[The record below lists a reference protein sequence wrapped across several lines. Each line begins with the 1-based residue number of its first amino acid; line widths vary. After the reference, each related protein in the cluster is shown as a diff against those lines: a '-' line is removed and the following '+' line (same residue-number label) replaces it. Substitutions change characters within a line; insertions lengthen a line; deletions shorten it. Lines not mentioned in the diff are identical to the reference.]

1 MADGHLT
8 IEGEIQATC
17 STIQVRNYETP
28 AEELDT
34 TTAWPAYTLI
44 RALGPVSYSAN
55 TGSGRFLGF
64 GDVFFVPAAIPLKYQ
79 GIGGP
84 YRHVTCRLD
93 TAVFERMTDF
103 QNRWDGNLAKVCRNI
118 RLPQLNTAMLR
129 LAQEAL
135 TPSFASDLLVDSIAN
150 VLAVD
155 LARHIR
161 NEMGESPKAKGGLA
175 PWQMRRIEEYVED
188 SPDTSLSIGLLAG
201 LCGISSGHLM
211 RAFKQTTG
219 ETVHAYVERVRLSK
233 AQRLLCETDLPL
245 KVIAAELGFSTP
257 SSFSFAFRR
266 ATGGTPASFR
276 EQLHRAATQAPRLK
290 THLAS

>member
-8 IEGEIQATC
+8 IEGEIEAPG
-17 STIQVRNYETP
+17 STVQVRNYDTP
-28 AEELDT
+28 AEELDET
-34 TTAWPAYTLI
+34 IAWPSYTLI

-55 TGSGRFLGF
+55 TGTGRFLGF
-64 GDVFFVPAAIPLKYQ
+64 GDVFFVPADIPLKYQ

-93 TAVFERMTDF
+93 GKAFEGMTDF
-103 QNRWDGNLAKVCRNI
+103 QNRWDHALAKACRNI
-118 RLPQLNTAMLR
+118 RSPQLNTALLR
-129 LAQEAL
+129 LAQETL

-150 VLAVD
+150 VITVD
-155 LARHIR
+155 LARHLR
-161 NEMGESPKAKGGLA
+161 CELGEAPKAKGGLA

-188 SPDTSLSIGLLAG
+188 SPDTSLSIGMLAD
-201 LCGISSGHLM
+201 LCGISGGHLM

-219 ETVHAYVERVRLSK
+219 ETVHAYVERVRLAK

-276 EQLHRAATQAPRLK
+276 EQLHRASIRSPRLK
-290 THLAS
+290 AH

>member
-1 MADGHLT
+1 
-8 IEGEIQATC
+8 
-17 STIQVRNYETP
+17 
-28 AEELDT
+28 
-34 TTAWPAYTLI
+34 
-44 RALGPVSYSAN
+44 
-55 TGSGRFLGF
+55 
-64 GDVFFVPAAIPLKYQ
+64 
-79 GIGGP
+79 
-84 YRHVTCRLD
+84 
-93 TAVFERMTDF
+93 MTDF
-103 QNRWDGNLAKVCRNI
+103 QNRWDANLAKACRNI
-118 RLPQLNTAMLR
+118 RTPQLNTSLLR
-129 LAQEAL
+129 LAQETL
-135 TPSFASDLLVDSIAN
+135 TPSFASDLLVDSISS
-150 VLAVD
+150 VITVD
-155 LARHIR
+155 LARYLR
-161 NEMGESPKAKGGLA
+161 NELGEAPKAKGGLA

-276 EQLHRAATQAPRLK
+276 EQLHRAAAAPPRLK
-290 THLAS
+290 TAAEVYVAK

>member
-8 IEGEIQATC
+8 IEGEIDASG
-17 STIQVRNYETP
+17 STVQVRNYDTP
-28 AEELDT
+28 AEELDET
-34 TTAWPAYTLI
+34 IAWPSYTLI

-55 TGSGRFLGF
+55 TGAGRFLGF
-64 GDVFFVPAAIPLKYQ
+64 GDVFFVPADIPLKYQ

-93 TAVFERMTDF
+93 GKAFEEMTNF
-103 QNRWDGNLAKVCRNI
+103 QNRWDQALAKACRNI
-118 RLPQLNTAMLR
+118 RSPQLNAALLR
-129 LAQEAL
+129 LAQETL
-135 TPSFASDLLVDSIAN
+135 TPSFGSDLLVDSIAN
-150 VLAVD
+150 IITVD
-155 LARHIR
+155 LARHLR
-161 NEMGESPKAKGGLA
+161 CELGEAPKAKGGLA

-188 SPDTSLSIGLLAG
+188 SPDTSLSIGMLAD
-201 LCGISSGHLM
+201 LCGISGGHLM

-219 ETVHAYVERVRLSK
+219 ETVHAYVERVRLAK

-276 EQLHRAATQAPRLK
+276 EQLHRASVRPPRLK
-290 THLAS
+290 AH

>member
-1 MADGHLT
+1 MANSHLT
-8 IEGEIQATC
+8 IEAQIQAGE
-17 STIQVRNYETP
+17 SVVQVRNFGVS
-28 AEELDT
+28 EELDE

-44 RALGPVSYSAN
+44 RALGPVSYSPN
-55 TGSGRFLGF
+55 TGSGRFLGL
-64 GDVFFVPAAIPLKYQ
+64 GDMFFVPAGIPLKYQ
-79 GIGGP
+79 GVGGP

-93 TAVFERMTDF
+93 HGVFETMTDF
-103 QNRWDGNLAKVCRNI
+103 QNRWDLNLAKACRNL
-118 RLPQLNTAMLR
+118 RAPQLNAAMLR
-129 LAQEAL
+129 LAQETL
-135 TPSFASDLLVDSIAN
+135 TPAFASDLLVDSISTT
-150 VLAVD
+150 LTVD
-155 LARHIR
+155 LARYFR
-161 NEMGESPKAKGGLA
+161 NEMGDAPKAKGGLA

-276 EQLHRAATQAPRLK
+276 EQLRRAATQVPRLK
-290 THLAS
+290 TH

>member
-8 IEGEIQATC
+8 IEGEIQAAG
-17 STIQVRNYETP
+17 SIIQVRNYEST
-28 AEELDT
+28 AGELDET
-34 TTAWPAYTLI
+34 KVWPAYTLI
-44 RALGPVSYSAN
+44 RSLGPVSYSAN

-64 GDVFFVPAAIPLKYQ
+64 GDVFLVPAAIPLKYQ
-79 GIGGP
+79 GKGGP

-93 TAVFERMTDF
+93 TATFEEMTDF
-103 QNRWDGNLAKVCRNI
+103 QNRWDNSLAKACRNL
-118 RLPQLNTAMLR
+118 RLPQLNTALLR
-129 LAQEAL
+129 LAQETL
-135 TPSFASDLLVDSIAN
+135 TPSFASTLLADSLAN
-150 VLAVD
+150 VITVD

-161 NEMGESPKAKGGLA
+161 SELGEAPKAKGGLA

-188 SPDTSLSIGLLAG
+188 SPDTSLSIGMLAG

-276 EQLHRAATQAPRLK
+276 EQLHRAASRPRARA
-290 THLAS
+290 H

>member
-1 MADGHLT
+1 MPDGHLT
-8 IEGEIQATC
+8 IEGEIDAV
-17 STIQVRNYETP
+17 SSIVQVRNYDTP
-28 AEELDT
+28 AEELDET
-34 TTAWPAYTLI
+34 VAWPAYTLI

-55 TGSGRFLGF
+55 TGTGRFLGF
-64 GDVFFVPAAIPLKYQ
+64 GDVFFVPAEIPLKYQ
-79 GIGGP
+79 GLGGP
-84 YRHVTCRLD
+84 YRHITCRLNA
-93 TAVFERMTDF
+93 AVFERMTDF
-103 QNRWDGNLAKVCRNI
+103 QNRWDNNLAKACRNI
-118 RLPQLNTAMLR
+118 RTPQLNSSLLR
-129 LAQEAL
+129 LAQETL
-135 TPSFASDLLVDSIAN
+135 TPSFASDLLVDSISS
-150 VLAVD
+150 VITVD
-155 LARHIR
+155 LARYLR
-161 NEMGESPKAKGGLA
+161 NELGEAPKAKGGLA

-276 EQLHRAATQAPRLK
+276 EQLHRAAAKPPRLK
-290 THLAS
+290 AAAH

>member
-1 MADGHLT
+1 MPDGHLT
-8 IEGEIQATC
+8 IEGEIQAV
-17 STIQVRNYETP
+17 SSIIQVRNYDQP
-28 AEELDT
+28 AEELDET
-34 TTAWPAYTLI
+34 VAWPAYTLI
-44 RALGPVSYSAN
+44 RALGPVSYSPN
-55 TGSGRFLGF
+55 TGTGRFLGF
-64 GDVFFVPAAIPLKYQ
+64 GDVFFVPAGIPLKYQ

-84 YRHVTCRLD
+84 YRHITCRLD
-93 TAVFERMTDF
+93 AAVFERMTDF
-103 QNRWDGNLAKVCRNI
+103 QNRWDNHMAKACRNI
-118 RLPQLNTAMLR
+118 RAPQLNSSLLR
-129 LAQEAL
+129 LAQETL
-135 TPSFASDLLVDSIAN
+135 TPSFASDLLVDSISS
-150 VLAVD
+150 VITVD
-155 LARHIR
+155 LARYLR
-161 NEMGESPKAKGGLA
+161 NELGEMPKAKGGLA

-276 EQLHRAATQAPRLK
+276 EQLHRAAVKPPRLR
-290 THLAS
+290 AAY

>member
-8 IEGEIQATC
+8 IEGEIKATGG
-17 STIQVRNYETP
+17 TVQVRNYDTP
-28 AEELDT
+28 AEELDET
-34 TTAWPAYTLI
+34 VAWPAYTLI
-44 RALGPVSYSAN
+44 RALGPISYSAN
-55 TGSGRFLGF
+55 TGAGRFLGF

-84 YRHVTCRLD
+84 YRHITCRLD
-93 TAVFERMTDF
+93 TPVFERMTDF
-103 QNRWDGNLAKVCRNI
+103 QNRWDHNLAKACRNI
-118 RLPQLNTAMLR
+118 RTPQINNALLR
-129 LAQEAL
+129 LAQETL
-135 TPSFASDLLVDSIAN
+135 TPSFASDLLVDSISN
-150 VLAVD
+150 VVTVD
-155 LARHIR
+155 LARYLR
-161 NEMGESPKAKGGLA
+161 SEAGEAPKAKGGLA

-276 EQLHRAATQAPRLK
+276 EQLHRASARPPRLK
-290 THLAS
+290 AAH

>member
-1 MADGHLT
+1 MANGHLT
-8 IEGEIQATC
+8 IEGEIRAA
-17 STIQVRNYETP
+17 SSIVQVRNYETP
-28 AEELDT
+28 AEELDE

-55 TGSGRFLGF
+55 TGTGRFLGF
-64 GDVFFVPAAIPLKYQ
+64 GDVFFVPAGIPLKYQ

-84 YRHVTCRLD
+84 YRHITCRLD
-93 TAVFERMTDF
+93 TPVFERMTDF
-103 QNRWDGNLAKVCRNI
+103 RNRWDNDLAKACRSI
-118 RLPQLNTAMLR
+118 RTPQLNNALLR
-129 LAQEAL
+129 LAQETL
-135 TPSFASDLLVDSIAN
+135 TPSFASDLLVDSISN
-150 VLAVD
+150 VVTVD
-155 LARHIR
+155 LARYLR
-161 NEMGESPKAKGGLA
+161 NEQGEAPKAKGGLA

-219 ETVHAYVERVRLSK
+219 ETVHAYVERVRLCK

-276 EQLHRAATQAPRLK
+276 EQLHRAAARPPRLK
-290 THLAS
+290 AVAH

>member
-8 IEGEIQATC
+8 IEGEIQAA
-17 STIQVRNYETP
+17 SSIVQVRNYDAP
-28 AEELDT
+28 AEELDE

-55 TGSGRFLGF
+55 TGTGRFLGF
-64 GDVFFVPAAIPLKYQ
+64 GDVFFVPAGIPLKYQ

-84 YRHVTCRLD
+84 YRHVTCRLE
-93 TAVFERMTDF
+93 TAVFEDMTDF
-103 QNRWDGNLAKVCRNI
+103 QNRWDNHLAKACRNI
-118 RLPQLNTAMLR
+118 RTPQLNAALLR
-129 LAQEAL
+129 LAQETL

-150 VLAVD
+150 VITVD
-155 LARHIR
+155 LARYLR
-161 NEMGESPKAKGGLA
+161 SELGEAPKAKGGLA

-219 ETVHAYVERVRLSK
+219 ETVHAFVERVRLCK

-276 EQLHRAATQAPRLK
+276 EQLHRAAAKPPRLK
-290 THLAS
+290 AH

>member
-8 IEGEIQATC
+8 IEGEIKAAC
-17 STIQVRNYETP
+17 SIVQVRNYETP
-28 AEELDT
+28 AEELDET
-34 TTAWPAYTLI
+34 VAWPAYTLI

-55 TGSGRFLGF
+55 TGAGRFIGF
-64 GDVFFVPAAIPLKYQ
+64 GDVFFVPAGIPLKYQ

-84 YRHVTCRLD
+84 YRHITCRLD
-93 TAVFERMTDF
+93 TTVFERMIDF
-103 QNRWDGNLAKVCRNI
+103 QSRWDNNLAKACRNI
-118 RLPQLNTAMLR
+118 RTPQLNSALLR
-129 LAQEAL
+129 LAQETL
-135 TPSFASDLLVDSIAN
+135 TPSFASDLLIDSISS
-150 VLAVD
+150 VITID
-155 LARHIR
+155 LARYLR
-161 NEMGESPKAKGGLA
+161 NELGEPPKAKGGLA

-188 SPDTSLSIGLLAG
+188 SPDTSLSISLLAG

-276 EQLHRAATQAPRLK
+276 EQLHRAGAKPPRLK
-290 THLAS
+290 VAY

>member
-8 IEGEIQATC
+8 IEGEIRAAGG
-17 STIQVRNYETP
+17 IVQVRNYETP
-28 AEELDT
+28 AEELDE
-34 TTAWPAYTLI
+34 TTAWPAYTVI
-44 RALGPVSYSAN
+44 RALGPVSYSPN
-55 TGSGRFLGF
+55 TGAGRFLGF
-64 GDVFFVPAAIPLKYQ
+64 GDVFFVPARIPLKYQ

-93 TAVFERMTDF
+93 AAMFEGMTDF
-103 QNRWDGNLAKVCRNI
+103 QNRWDCNMAKACRNI
-118 RLPQLNTAMLR
+118 RAPQLNSALLR
-129 LAQEAL
+129 LAQETL
-135 TPSFASDLLVDSIAN
+135 TPSFASDLLVDSISN
-150 VLAVD
+150 VVTVD
-155 LARHIR
+155 LARYLR
-161 NEMGESPKAKGGLA
+161 SEVGEALKAKGGLA
-175 PWQMRRIEEYVED
+175 PWQMRRIEEYVEE

-219 ETVHAYVERVRLSK
+219 ETVHAYVERVRLGK

-276 EQLHRAATQAPRLK
+276 EQLHRAAAKPVRLK
-290 THLAS
+290 AAH